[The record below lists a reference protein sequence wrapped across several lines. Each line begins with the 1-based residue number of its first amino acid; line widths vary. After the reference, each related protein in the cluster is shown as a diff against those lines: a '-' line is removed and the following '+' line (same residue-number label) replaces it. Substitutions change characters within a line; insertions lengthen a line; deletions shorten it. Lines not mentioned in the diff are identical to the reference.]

1 MELSSTR
8 VLLVV
13 KNPKKVH
20 NFFRQVLENGNRVR
34 YLTTASRTDLIAK
47 MSAHWSGVGRYVRS
61 GRLSVQSAYNHFPED
76 EGHDVAGK
84 KSQAKSVKNTIV
96 IICPTAVKE
105 YFKTRAP
112 KSVTT
117 ESKVNSIMKLE
128 SSVGD

>member
-20 NFFRQVLENGNRVR
+20 NYVRQVLENGNRVR

-47 MSAHWSGVGRYVRS
+47 MSARWSGVGRYVRS

-76 EGHDVAGK
+76 EGHVAGK

-96 IICPTAVKE
+96 IICPTAVTE
-105 YFKTRAP
+105 YFKTRVP
-112 KSVTT
+112 KSVTL
-117 ESKVNSIMKLE
+117 ESKVNSIMKL
-128 SSVGD
+128 